1 MEYEQ
6 NKIEQTNPASLYS
19 ACMSCEYA
27 DDPVFCSSRGKC
39 HTGNEAAPRLV
50 DRADLLSELEEEELE
65 ARLDEISERQQADV
79 VVVTVNSLDGKS
91 AQDYADDF
99 YDYNGYGIG
108 TDKSGIL
115 LLVSMEARDWHI
127 TTTDSGSERSRM
139 LVLIT
144 YRISSC
150 LI

>member
-27 DDPVFCSSRGKC
+27 DDPVS
-39 HTGNEAAPRLV
+39 AAAEENVIPETRQLPRLV

-79 VVVTVNSLDGKS
+79 VVVTVNSLMES
-91 AQDYADDF
+91 LHRIMQM
-99 YDYNGYGIG
+99 
-108 TDKSGIL
+108 IL
-115 LLVSMEARDWHI
+115 
-127 TTTDSGSERSRM
+127 
-139 LVLIT
+139 
-144 YRISSC
+144 
-150 LI
+150 